1 MSKQIEIYVRP
12 SGDRILLNFYIPDE
26 LRDAFIAGLRTGS
39 FEPADTKMNLEFSV
53 LPEWLKQ
60 GDRRE
65 SQSHE
70 SGDLHVRLA
79 VSSINTHF
87 GD

>member
-1 MSKQIEIYVRP
+1 MSKQIEIYVRS

-26 LRDAFIAGLRTGS
+26 LREAFIAGLKTGS
-39 FEPADTKMNLEFSV
+39 FEPPDTQMNLEFSV
-53 LPEWLKQ
+53 LPEWLSEES
-60 GDRRE
+60 RRA
-65 SQSHE
+65 SQPHE
-70 SGDLHVRLA
+70 FGDLHVRLA